1 MRAWIAER
9 VSKITGRA
17 FHGCGLG
24 CLPVARKL
32 EIEKAL
38 GAKFEGKLALW
49 QVISRVIDQ
58 GSRLSAVRLA
68 QTHAAC
74 DVLDIRR
81 GFDEND
87 LYENLA
93 WLSDNQL
100 GIERR
105 LFSARRGKDI
115 PRLFLYDVTSS
126 YLEGRKSYFGE
137 YGYNRDNKKGK
148 KQIVIG
154 LLCDESGE
162 AVSTEVFAGNTHDPQ
177 TFASQVRKVAERF
190 GCKEVTFVGD
200 RLTASIAQAGG
211 MIKNAQIKELPE
223 GFHSITAITK
233 PQIKSLV
240 TQWVIQRELFD
251 KEVCEVKDG
260 DVR

>member
-1 MRAWIAER
+1 M
-9 VSKITGRA
+9 
-17 FHGCGLG
+17 
-24 CLPVARKL
+24 
-32 EIEKAL
+32 
-38 GAKFEGKLALW
+38 
-49 QVISRVIDQ
+49 IDQ

-260 DVR
+260 NVRYINL